1 MERNPTVAGQFYPA
15 DKKELKK
22 QIDNLF
28 KGIEKPKDTK
38 VFGIIAPHAG
48 YYYSGKCAAYA
59 YNAISASEADT
70 FVILGTKHSN
80 AGKDIAVSMQDFKTP
95 LGTAKNDIKFSEKL
109 AEFGFGDEKAH
120 EHEHS
125 IEVQIPFLQ
134 SCFKEFMIVP
144 IIVHADIDEC
154 KKLAK
159 NIVSVARQLKRKI
172 CIIASSDFTHYGASY
187 NFLPFSGSN
196 ERIKRKIY
204 RLDSKAINAI
214 CGLET
219 KKFSEIAGKTTICG
233 ASAIITA
240 IEACKLLGAKNG
252 KFLNYYTSAD
262 VSGSYDAAV
271 GYASIKFE

>member
-1 MERNPTVAGQFYPA
+1 MERKAVVSGQFYPA

-22 QIDNLF
+22 QIDGFF
-28 KGIEKPKDTK
+28 KGIEKPNNKK

-48 YYYSGKCAAYA
+48 YYYSGKCAAYS
-59 YNAISASEADT
+59 YNAISASEAKT

-80 AGKDIAVSMQDFKTP
+80 SGKNIAVSMKDFKTP

-109 AEFGFGDEKAH
+109 AELGFGDEKAH

-134 SCFKEFMIVP
+134 CCFRDFMIVP
-144 IIVHADIDEC
+144 IVIHADIDEC
-154 KKLAK
+154 KGLAK
-159 NIVSVARQLKRKI
+159 NIISIAKQLRRNI

-187 NFLPFSGSN
+187 GFVPFSGSN
-196 ERIKRKIY
+196 EEVKKQIY
-204 RLDSKAINAI
+204 TLDKKAIDAI
-214 CGLET
+214 CRLET
-219 KKFSEIAGKTTICG
+219 KKFAEIASKTTICG

-240 IEACKLLGAKNG
+240 IEACKMLGVKKGQLLD
-252 KFLNYYTSAD
+252 YYTSAD
-262 VSGSYDAAV
+262 ISGSYDTAV